1 MGDLGRVVPLSEV
14 GSTRRGQLG
23 LVKSGFPPGN
33 CRLWTA
39 LIFAIAIAGCEPDP
53 PGVQLDRELRDVP
66 AEFDHGEYDPEVLE
80 GEILADDDLL
90 GLPIT
95 VAVVGDR
102 LVVGDGT
109 LSPPIHVFRL
119 SDGARLGSLGARG
132 EGPGEFSS
140 TPRLLHPSANE
151 DELLWGFDPA
161 LARLTE
167 IPLDLPLDEGP
178 PVVLRL
184 TLDFPLVDLE
194 FVSDGT
200 LVGWGLTPMA
210 RLVRI
215 DREGRVIEGVGE
227 IPDPEGLRGLH
238 EGFRQRAY
246 QPFLSVVPDGSRL
259 AAVSWK
265 ASRIDLVD
273 LSSSEGVINTEGPF
287 PFIAEVEITET
298 LRANRLVRGPKNRTG
313 HVGVVATEQAVLTLF
328 SGRLERAFR
337 DRMDEAEFLHVYHWD
352 GSFVRA
358 FRLDR
363 PARAM
368 ACTDTSCETLVTLV
382 WSPSPAAVRYELPE
396 GWYLP
401 N

>member
-1 MGDLGRVVPLSEV
+1 MRRSED
-14 GSTRRGQLG
+14 GSTRRGRLG
-23 LVKSGFPPGN
+23 RVKFGFTPRK
-33 CRLWTA
+33 CRRLA
-39 LIFAIAIAGCEPDP
+39 AVIFAIAIAGCEPDS
-53 PGVQLDRELRDVP
+53 PGGQLDRQLRDVP
-66 AEFDHGEYDPEVLE
+66 VEFDHGEYDLGDLE
-80 GEILADDDLL
+80 GEILVDDDAL

-95 VAVVGDR
+95 VAIVGDW

-109 LSPPIHVFRL
+109 LSPPIHVFRF

-140 TPRLLHPSANE
+140 TPRLLQASANE
-151 DELLWGFDPA
+151 REVLWGFDPA

-167 IPLDLPLDEGP
+167 IPLDLPLDDKTPE
-178 PVVLRL
+178 VLRL
-184 TLDFPLVDLE
+184 SLDFPVLDLG

-200 LVGWGLTPMA
+200 LVGWPLTPMA
-210 RLVRI
+210 RVVRI
-215 DREGRVIEGVGE
+215 DREGRLIEGIGE

-246 QPFLSVVPDGSRL
+246 QPFLSVVPGGSRL
-259 AAVSWK
+259 AIASWK
-265 ASRIDLVD
+265 ASRLDLVD
-273 LSSSEGVINTEGPF
+273 LDSLEGVITTEGPF
-287 PFIAEVEITET
+287 PFIADVEVPET
-298 LRANRLVRGPKNRTG
+298 LQSNRLVRGPRNRTG

-337 DRMDEAEFLHVYHWD
+337 DRMDEADFLHVYHWD

-368 ACTDTSCETLVTLV
+368 ACADESCDTLITLV
-382 WSPSPAAVRYELPE
+382 WSPNPAVVRYDLPQ
-396 GWYLP
+396 GWHLP